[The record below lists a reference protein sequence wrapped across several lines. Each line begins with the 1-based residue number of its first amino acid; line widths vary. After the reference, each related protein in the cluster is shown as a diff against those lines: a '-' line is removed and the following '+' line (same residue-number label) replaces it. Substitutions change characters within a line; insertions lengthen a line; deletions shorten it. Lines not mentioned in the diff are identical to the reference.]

1 MNTSTP
7 VRLIGRTEFAKL
19 AKVSPPAVTKACESS
34 LQPAVIGKR
43 IDLDHPAAKLY
54 LEKKAYQQG
63 GTDNVDLDPYY
74 SLAVDYFHQTGNK
87 TNRSIQKQFHIGYE
101 RARSIVETM
110 KANKVF
116 YFNNKTKKQEKTD
129 PFTGKDLPTLSPKA
143 SAMENKKT
151 GFNDDELLFDEPD
164 MSRFL
169 KMPLG
174 ELVDRFGT
182 VTRFS
187 DWLAATKRIEDIKA
201 KRLQNAKIEGELINR
216 KLVEIGVI
224 DVFNSAHLRL
234 MSDGAKTISNGVISK
249 HMSGVDIPEI
259 EVYITGVIGSFIK
272 PIKNKI
278 ERSLRNA

>member
-1 MNTSTP
+1 MNDNTP
-7 VRLIGRTEFAKL
+7 SRLIGRTDFAKL
-19 AKVSPPAVTKACESS
+19 AKVSPAAVTKACESS
-34 LQPAVIGKR
+34 LLTAVVGKR
-43 IDLDHPAAKLY
+43 IDLDHPSAKLY
-54 LEKKAYQQG
+54 LEKKAYQQA
-63 GTDNVDLDPYY
+63 GTDNAGLDPYY
-74 SLAVDYFHQTGNK
+74 SRAVDYFHQTGNK
-87 TNRSIQKQFHIGYE
+87 TNRSIQKEFHIGYE

-110 KANKVF
+110 KANNVF
-116 YFNNKTKKQEKTD
+116 YYNKTTQRQEKKD
-129 PFTGKDLPTLSPKA
+129 PFAGNESPTEPPKA
-143 SAMENKKT
+143 AAMESSEM
-151 GFNDDELLFDEPD
+151 GFNDGGMVYDEPD
-164 MSRFL
+164 MKRFIN
-169 KMPLG
+169 MPLG
-174 ELVDRFGT
+174 ELVERFGT

-234 MSDGAKTISNGVISK
+234 MSDGAKTVANGVISK

-278 ERSLRNA
+278 ERSLKNA